1 MKKIVAFLL
10 CICIVLSGCSFDQA
24 IDTEAETG
32 SIQSQSDTQG
42 ITEEEEAPEF
52 ANLSD
57 PELCSYLEEN
67 IYTDVITTLDSQD
80 YLVQDVKMT
89 YVSKEYLEELAY
101 NSKSNIYFGYD
112 LADVEKAFGDEKYI
126 FTCDESGNTVVQKYE
141 TYDDTFDQV
150 VQNVAVGSGVILIC
164 VTVSAVSAGV
174 SAPAVS
180 VIFAAAAKT
189 GTLMAVESAAIGA
202 AITATVTSIQTHD
215 VNETLKQTALSASQE
230 FKFGAIFGAVAG
242 GAGKLFAL
250 SDATAG
256 GLTLNEAAQIQ
267 RETKYSLKLIKT
279 FHSVEEAEIYEGSG
293 LVEKVINGKPAL
305 IRSIDLSYESEL
317 AGETVTNLERMKR
330 GYPAIDPKTGKAY
343 ELHHIGQKVDSPL
356 AILTKKEHRSTGN
369 YKILHDTSIENG
381 KGVQSQLSNSE
392 WSAQKRKFW
401 KAMGELF
408 EKGV

>member
-80 YLVQDVKMT
+80 YLVQDVKTT

-330 GYPAIDPKTGKAY
+330 GYPAIDPETGKAY

-356 AILTKKEHRSTGN
+356 AILTKKVHTEN
-369 YKILHDTSIENG
+369 NKILHDTNIANG
-381 KGVQSQLSNSE
+381 QGVHSQLSKSE

>member
-42 ITEEEEAPEF
+42 ITEEEETPEF

-80 YLVQDVKMT
+80 YLVQDVKTT

-189 GTLMAVESAAIGA
+189 GTLMAVESSAIGA

-305 IRSIDLSYESEL
+305 IRSIDLSYETEL
-317 AGETVTNLERMKR
+317 SGKMVTNLERMKR
-330 GYPAIDPKTGKAY
+330 GFPAIDPKTGKAY

-356 AILTKKEHRSTGN
+356 AILTKKEHTEN
-369 YKILHDTSIENG
+369 YKILHDTNIPDGQCVHSL
-381 KGVQSQLSNSE
+381 LSDSE
-392 WSAQKRKFW
+392 WSAQTRKFW

>member
-24 IDTEAETG
+24 IGTEAETG
-32 SIQSQSDTQG
+32 SVQSQSDTQG
-42 ITEEEEAPEF
+42 ITEEEETPEF

-80 YLVQDVKMT
+80 YLVQDVKTT

-189 GTLMAVESAAIGA
+189 GTLMAVESSAIGA

-267 RETKYSLKLIKT
+267 RETKYSLKLIKNM
-279 FHSVEEAEIYEGSG
+279 HSVEEARVYEKPG
-293 LVEKVINGKPAL
+293 LVENVINGKPAL
-305 IRSIDLSYESEL
+305 VRSIDLSYETEL
-317 AGETVTNLERMKR
+317 SGKMVTNLERMKR
-330 GYPAIDPKTGKAY
+330 GFPAIDPETGKAY

-356 AILTKKEHRSTGN
+356 AILTKKEHTEN
-369 YKILHDTSIENG
+369 YKILHDTNIPDGE
-381 KGVQSQLSNSE
+381 GVHSQLSVTE
-392 WSAQKRKFW
+392 WNAQKRKFW

>member
-42 ITEEEEAPEF
+42 ITEEEETPEF

-57 PELCSYLEEN
+57 LELCSYLEEN

-80 YLVQDVKMT
+80 YLVQDVKTT